1 MVKLDCYSYSQPH
14 FKSMFLICI
23 KDTSWLYHI
32 MPGDKNQ
39 GGQHYIFVAY
49 VLHIRYMNI
58 YLLLQKKRRS
68 VRQLIIIFKIYNLR
82 LQTFKKFLYR

>member
-1 MVKLDCYSYSQPH
+1 MHQV
-14 FKSMFLICI
+14 CI
-23 KDTSWLYHI
+23 KHKSWLYHI
-32 MPGDKNQ
+32 MPRGKNQ
-39 GGQHYIFVAY
+39 GLKHYIFVAY
-49 VLHIRYMNI
+49 VLHVRYMNI